1 MLKHRLIP
9 NIIVNDG
16 YVVQSRNFKH
26 TNVVGYAITAV
37 DFFNNWAVDEIII
50 LDVSR
55 KIDNREKFHK
65 IIQNVSNRSF
75 VPMTVGGWIK
85 NVEEI
90 NQFLKEGADK
100 ISINTEAVNNP
111 NFIEEASKIF
121 GSQCIVISIDVK
133 KNQTGEYEVFID
145 RGRKSTGLNPIDW
158 AKKVEILGAGEILLT
173 SIDKDGS
180 KDGYDLELVRSVSEN
195 VSIPV
200 IAFGGVGKWQ
210 DFVDG
215 INIGH
220 ADAVS
225 AANIFH
231 YTQHSTFNAKKYLIE
246 SGLDVRIPEFYD
258 LPSPRKPK
266 YEETY

>member
-133 KNQTGEYEVFID
+133 K
-145 RGRKSTGLNPIDW
+145 KSNW
-158 AKKVEILGAGEILLT
+158 
-173 SIDKDGS
+173 
-180 KDGYDLELVRSVSEN
+180 
-195 VSIPV
+195 
-200 IAFGGVGKWQ
+200 
-210 DFVDG
+210 
-215 INIGH
+215 
-220 ADAVS
+220 
-225 AANIFH
+225 
-231 YTQHSTFNAKKYLIE
+231 
-246 SGLDVRIPEFYD
+246 
-258 LPSPRKPK
+258 
-266 YEETY
+266 